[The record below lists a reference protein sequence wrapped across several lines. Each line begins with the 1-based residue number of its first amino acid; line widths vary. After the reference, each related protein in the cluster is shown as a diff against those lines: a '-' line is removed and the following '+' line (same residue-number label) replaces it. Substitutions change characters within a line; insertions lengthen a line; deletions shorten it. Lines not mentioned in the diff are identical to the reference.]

1 MHDRRQGLS
10 PTLSEIE
17 VQTLIIDALPG
28 DTSIKSVSGMGFEL
42 APDATTRDVHFAV
55 SCDCG
60 ASVLLGVEVSLN
72 KTAADISAVMPTIVT
87 VLSDQ
92 AKAFQAKS
100 CQEHTLMRM
109 GSTTG

>member
-1 MHDRRQGLS
+1 MA
-10 PTLSEIE
+10 
-17 VQTLIIDALPG
+17 ALPG
-28 DTSIKSVSGMGFEL
+28 DIGIRNVPGMGSEP

-60 ASVLLGVEVSLN
+60 ASVLLGIEVSLN
-72 KTAADISAVMPTIVT
+72 KTAADITAVMPTIVS

-92 AKAFQAKS
+92 AKDFRAKT